1 MLADWKI
8 LTTLCLFF
16 LSANEVLAGDV
27 RPSFDCSRA
36 TTLDEK
42 QICDDSHLAELDQA
56 MTLSFGQGLK
66 AGVKKY
72 AGIKE
77 IEKDIRDAAKDK
89 LADRRAC
96 GASAIC
102 ILDVQVLAIL
112 YFEELGS
119 NVPVP
124 PWVGEYRLKYARQH
138 PEVID
143 GDLPKVL
150 GHCTR
155 TKIISITGRFGETL
169 KWPPPKDVNGTAVRY
184 ANGANQV
191 SYNYEEQVARSHI
204 GDDVLLCLST
214 IPRHCP
220 PGDSRGRE
228 YSSTKIEDYSS
239 WIMSDSQH
247 MCGGA

>member
-1 MLADWKI
+1 MAVDWKT
-8 LTTLCLFF
+8 LTALCLFF
-16 LSANEVLAGDV
+16 LSAKEVLAEDV

-42 QICDDSHLAELDQA
+42 QICDVSHLAELDQA
-56 MTLSFGQGLK
+56 MTLGFGRGLK
-66 AGVKKY
+66 ASVKRY

-96 GASAIC
+96 GASVIC
-102 ILDVQVLAIL
+102 ILDVQVLAIS

-119 NVPVP
+119 SVPVP
-124 PWVGEYRLKYARQH
+124 PWVGEYRLKYAKEH

-143 GDLPKVL
+143 DDLPNVL

-155 TKIISITGRFGETL
+155 TRIISITGRFGETL
-169 KWPPPKDVNGTAVRY
+169 KWPPPKDVNGTTVRY

-220 PGDSRGRE
+220 PGDNRGRV
-228 YSSTKIEDYSS
+228 YSSTKIEDHSS

-247 MCGGA
+247 MCGGT